1 MTVHEPVDVRCT
13 VEPDTVQLPAAA
25 KDTGRPD
32 DAVALTVKSGSP
44 NVLSGSAPN
53 EIVCAPFVIAN
64 LCETSGAGAYVASP
78 A

>member
-1 MTVHEPVDVRCT
+1 MHEPVDVRCT

-25 KDTGRPD
+25 KDTRKPD

-44 NVLSGSAPN
+44 YVLSDSAPN
-53 EIVCAPFVIAN
+53 EIVCDPFPIAK